1 MRVNPTDIAA
11 GRKRLY
17 EVLKRKTAIAI
28 VLLSLLFFI
37 IKIVFL

>member
-1 MRVNPTDIAA
+1 MRVNPTDIVAR
-11 GRKRLY
+11 RKRLY
-17 EVLKRKTAIAI
+17 EVLKRKAAIAI